1 MTAKALRHT
10 VLQCRELGAI
20 SLEVPRVRQSWTS
33 APICSVRQSTY
44 LPGQEYRP
52 CKQPVPALTQEHRPS
67 SRGQQDGAAIPLP
80 TVEADVREEIGE
92 VERMAHQPIR
102 SRLSQAT
109 QGRANAEPPAKG
121 EETRQ
126 TQPRR
131 DHHQELPKL
140 GPGKGAR
147 HNTEVEDLR
156 IGVCVGH
163 KAGQGSTPG
172 VVLRSGRTLGECDAK
187 NNRPLAKVIWVASTL
202 SASFQK

>member
-1 MTAKALRHT
+1 MRKYYTIKYYS
-10 VLQCRELGAI
+10 VE
-20 SLEVPRVRQSWTS
+20 SS
-33 APICSVRQSTY
+33 APYHWESLVCASPGPRHRSVPFDNPPTSPAKSIGHANGLFQRSHRSIAH
-44 LPGQEYRP
+44 P
-52 CKQPVPALTQEHRPS
+52 PVVNRTVPPF
-67 SRGQQDGAAIPLP
+67 P

-147 HNTEVEDLR
+147 H
-156 IGVCVGH
+156 
-163 KAGQGSTPG
+163 
-172 VVLRSGRTLGECDAK
+172 
-187 NNRPLAKVIWVASTL
+187 
-202 SASFQK
+202 